1 MSRQRRL
8 TDGRARAWWSL
19 GGYMAN
25 TFDLLRQA
33 QKKVAARRF
42 GGRQR
47 SAIKTEAKEKEPR
60 PTGNAYSRL
69 RQLVEK
75 EAAYAEGVL
84 KALPHYA
91 FERWEFQDLAQ
102 QFPEIAAP
110 VVYAHIEEIVKLK
123 PTMSERDLIFAIAQ
137 DLGKSPD
144 DFAAGFERWK
154 NVASKAQ
161 AYLDLLGQAQDS
173 LKKEREA
180 KRRR

>member
-1 MSRQRRL
+1 
-8 TDGRARAWWSL
+8 
-19 GGYMAN
+19 MAN

-33 QKKVAARRF
+33 QKKGAARRF
-42 GGRQR
+42 GGRQLA
-47 SAIKTEAKEKEPR
+47 AIKTEAKEKEPR
-60 PTGNAYSRL
+60 PTGSAYSQL

-84 KALPHYA
+84 KPLPHYA

-102 QFPEIAAP
+102 RSPEIAVP
-110 VVYAHIEEIVKLK
+110 VVYAHIEEVVNRR
-123 PTMSERDLIFAIAQ
+123 PTMSERDLIFAIAR

-154 NVASKAQ
+154 NVASKAR
-161 AYLDLLGQAQDS
+161 AYLELLRQAQDS

-180 KRRR
+180 KGRRYRRSYRIVTMHIVCSFLVW